1 MQSLPISDYSLV
13 KRVNGT
19 KQGGS
24 NFIKCLIF
32 SKKDGTQL
40 AKVETQTGKAYDTDF
55 KIEDSEEIIGIY
67 G

>member
-19 KQGGS
+19 KQDS
-24 NFIKCLIF
+24 YSIRCLIF

-40 AKVETQTGKAYDTDF
+40 AKVEKETGKAFDTDF

>member
-19 KQGGS
+19 KPGS
-24 NFIKCLIF
+24 YILRCLIF

-40 AKVETQTGKAYDTDF
+40 AKVEKETGKAFDTDF

>member
-1 MQSLPISDYSLV
+1 MQSLPIKDYSLV

-19 KQGGS
+19 KQGS
-24 NFIKCLIF
+24 TWYIRCLIF

-40 AKVETQTGKAYDTDF
+40 AKVEMDTGYAYDTDF
-55 KIEDSEEIIGIY
+55 EIEDSEEIIVIY